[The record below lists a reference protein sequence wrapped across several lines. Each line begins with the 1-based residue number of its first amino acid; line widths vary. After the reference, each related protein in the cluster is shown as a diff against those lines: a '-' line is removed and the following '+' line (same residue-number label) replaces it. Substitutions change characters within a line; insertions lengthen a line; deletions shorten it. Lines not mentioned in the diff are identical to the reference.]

1 MVSQPAAFRIILEQ
15 VGASFTMGRIM
26 ALPEPLVQQDP
37 MRSTDRGLRRGLLAG
52 GIVLALAAGGLL
64 WASQGEGVFLAWL
77 SAAVAGCM

>member
-1 MVSQPAAFRIILEQ
+1 
-15 VGASFTMGRIM
+15 M
-26 ALPEPLVQQDP
+26 ALPEPLAQQEDR
-37 MRSTDRGLRRGLLAG
+37 RSTDRGLRRGLLAG